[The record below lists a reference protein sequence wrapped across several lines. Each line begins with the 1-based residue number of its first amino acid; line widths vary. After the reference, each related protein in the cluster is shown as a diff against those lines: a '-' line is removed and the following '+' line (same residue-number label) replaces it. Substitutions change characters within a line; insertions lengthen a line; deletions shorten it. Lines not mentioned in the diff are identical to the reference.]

1 MLEKSNMREE
11 ATIRHTHVKESV
23 QDILQYF
30 SIFQFPLF
38 VWEIHKYMNYACTK
52 EELKTVLDDLTSAG
66 HVYCFDECY
75 STVNE
80 ADWAVKKKEGYQ
92 RALTRLKQ
100 AGKNAR
106 FIAKFP
112 FVKMVA
118 VSGSL
123 SKYSSKPDG
132 DIDYFIVTA
141 KNRLWITRTLLH
153 LFKKLTFLVG
163 KQHDFCMNYFVDTS
177 DLMIE
182 EQNKFTAIEITSLI
196 CKYGH
201 DVFTTFLKQNKW
213 VEQFVPNAE
222 LKTEDIIPESVSTPN
237 TILDSLNIKLMNLT
251 DRKWKAKWKR
261 KGYDMSQYTLA
272 FKTSVSVSKNHPKN
286 YQKRV
291 LDTYESKK
299 K

>member
-1 MLEKSNMREE
+1 MREG
-11 ATIRHTHVKESV
+11 TVIQHTQIAESV

-38 VWEIHKYMNYACTK
+38 VWEIHKYMNYACTE
-52 EELKTVLDDLTSAG
+52 EELKTVLDDLTSTRR
-66 HVYCFDECY
+66 VYCFDECY
-75 STVNE
+75 STANE
-80 ADWAVKKKEGYQ
+80 KGWVVKKRAGYD
-92 RALTRLKQ
+92 RALIRLKQ
-100 AGKNAR
+100 ANKNAR

-123 SKYSSKPDG
+123 SKYSSKLDG

-141 KNRLWITRTLLH
+141 KNRLWIARTLLH

-196 CKYGH
+196 CKHGQ
-201 DVFTTFLKQNKW
+201 DVFSEFLKQNKW
-213 VEQFVPNAE
+213 VKQFVPNVE
-222 LKTEDIIPESVSTPN
+222 LKIEAKTSESVLTSN
-237 TILDSLNIKLMNLT
+237 TVLDGLNIKLMNLT

-261 KGYDMSQYTLA
+261 KGYDMSQYALA

>member
-1 MLEKSNMREE
+1 MLEGSNMKER
-11 ATIRHTHVKESV
+11 ATIRHTQIAKSI

-38 VWEIHKYMNYACTK
+38 VWEIHKYMNFPCTE
-52 EELKTVLDDLTSAG
+52 EELKAVLDDLILTE
-66 HVYCFDECY
+66 HIYRFDECY
-75 STVNE
+75 SNVNE
-80 ADWAVKKKEGYQ
+80 ESWAVKKKEAYK
-92 RALTRLKQ
+92 RALSRLEQ

-118 VSGSL
+118 ISGSL

-141 KNRLWITRTLLH
+141 KNRLWIARTLLH
-153 LFKKLTFLVG
+153 LFKKQTFLVG

-182 EQNKFTAIEITSLI
+182 EQNKFTAIEIASLI
-196 CKYGH
+196 CKNGQ
-201 DVFTTFLKQNKW
+201 DVFSEFLNQNAWIQQFLPNVKLKA
-213 VEQFVPNAE
+213 EQKASKSISKSNA
-222 LKTEDIIPESVSTPN
+222 
-237 TILDSLNIKLMNLT
+237 ILDGLNIKLMNLT
-251 DRKWKAKWKR
+251 DQKWKAKWKR
-261 KGYDMSQYTLA
+261 KGYDMSQYELA